1 MKLAN
6 FPGCSATSTGLAYTE
21 SFNYVAGRV
30 GIELV
35 DIPDWNCCGASA
47 GHLQSHDLG
56 DALPARSLALAE
68 EAHGDTPVL
77 ALCAGC
83 YQNLRRALVHGRS
96 SEERLAQINELLQR
110 DWKAQADVLNGIE
123 PFLDEEVAARAKEQ
137 VVEPLNGLK
146 VACYYGCALVRPRAL
161 SDFDDEEQ
169 PHSMEQVVAITG
181 AAPIEWHFKTECC
194 GASHQVSAASAA
206 KPLIERIFDNAAA
219 NGAEAIA
226 TACPLC
232 MLNLD
237 MREAEVNKARL
248 RAGKK
253 PYDIPVYY
261 FTELLAASFGAPA
274 EEIGIERHFHPAAA
288 ALAAAKAREPEPE
301 PLTPEQEKEERKRK
315 ALELAAKKK
324 AEKAAAA
331 AAAAG
336 EGPED
341 AGRPDGGAGNGAV
354 AASESVERMAAPEA
368 AVPAAGER
376 DAAPGAADGK
386 EVGA

>member
-21 SFNYVAGRV
+21 SFNYVAQRV
-30 GIELV
+30 GIEVV
-35 DIPDWNCCGASA
+35 DVPDWNCCGASA

-56 DALPARSLALAE
+56 DALPARSLALSE
-68 EAHGDTPVL
+68 EAFGDTPVL

-83 YQNLRRALVHGRS
+83 YQNLRRALIHGRS
-96 SEERLAQINELLQR
+96 SKERLAEINEIIER
-110 DWKAQADVLNGIE
+110 DWKAEAEVLNGIE
-123 PFLDEEVAARAKEQ
+123 PFLDEEVAAQVKEQ
-137 VVEPLNGLK
+137 VKEPLNDLK

-161 SDFDDEEQ
+161 SEFDDEEQ
-169 PHSMEQVVAITG
+169 PTSMERVLELTG
-181 AAPIEWHFKTECC
+181 AKPITWHFKTECC
-194 GASHQVSAASAA
+194 GASHQVSVASAA

-237 MREAEVNKARL
+237 MRLSEVNKARL
-248 RAGKK
+248 RDGKQ

-261 FTELLAASFGAPA
+261 FTELLAASFGGASS
-274 EEIGIERHFHPAAA
+274 EIGIERHFHPAVAMIER
-288 ALAAAKAREPEPE
+288 AKAREPEPE

-324 AEKAAAA
+324 AEKAAQAA
-331 AAAAG
+331 QASPA
-336 EGPED
+336 D
-341 AGRPDGGAGNGAV
+341 AGD
-354 AASESVERMAAPEA
+354 ASPAAPAVQDDNGQPAQDDQGGHDRVPEPEA
-368 AVPAAGER
+368 
-376 DAAPGAADGK
+376 GK
-386 EVGA
+386 EVNA